1 MRFER
6 IKKKQNFQVFTEIF
20 VQLLRY
26 ALESGQILEK
36 PSILFT
42 WHLTIILLYRT
53 MLKHHNEQN
62 PLKQQAYEES
72 FDPELLE
79 TVFSQ

>member
-26 ALESGQILEK
+26 ALENGQILEK